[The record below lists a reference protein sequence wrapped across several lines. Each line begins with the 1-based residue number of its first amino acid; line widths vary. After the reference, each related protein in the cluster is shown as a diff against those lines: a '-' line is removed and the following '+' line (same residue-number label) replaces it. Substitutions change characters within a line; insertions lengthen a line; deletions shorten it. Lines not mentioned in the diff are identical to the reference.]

1 MFLRTIFWISLQVRY
16 YIYCYTSHINEEIFP
31 HKMIE
36 RKYHQVS
43 PTLQQIDYQFFMCDT
58 WLKKSLTKYH
68 QVSPTFLAMIPYKH
82 LSVYCLYIRLFVGS
96 FMYLF
101 CGLAV
106 FVTFETPRFVP

>member
-1 MFLRTIFWISLQVRY
+1 M
-16 YIYCYTSHINEEIFP
+16 
-31 HKMIE
+31 HKK
-36 RKYHQVS
+36 KYHQVS
-43 PTLQQIDYQFFMCDT
+43 PTLQHLDYQLCMCDT

-68 QVSPTFLAMIPYKH
+68 QVSPTFLVMIPYNNI
-82 LSVYCLYIRLFVGS
+82 SVYCLYIRLFVGL

>member
-1 MFLRTIFWISLQVRY
+1 MKIALVV
-16 YIYCYTSHINEEIFP
+16 FP

-36 RKYHQVS
+36 KKYHQVS
-43 PTLQQIDYQFFMCDT
+43 PILQCVDYQFFMCDT

-68 QVSPTFLAMIPYKH
+68 QVSPTFLSIIPYKH
-82 LSVYCLYIRLFVGS
+82 TAVYCFYIGVFVGY

-101 CGLAV
+101 CVLSV